1 MLLITILLY
10 AVAALTV
17 LTGISV
23 LCGTTKQSK
32 LKGVWFA
39 LATLGTAV
47 WSAAIALFLSLPESS
62 ASLAPAIVV
71 GIITG
76 ITLTDISLLG
86 YASWENARSGKLVTF
101 LSALGGAAIVG
112 LLAFRPELFYSNIT
126 FGDGFNIIHTVRSW
140 YFYVII
146 AYFTLVSVIYT
157 NSITKGTE
165 RIKSRGAKLG
175 LKIFQAG
182 LSLGGILALV
192 FDLLLL
198 TSHPNL
204 VWIGPMAVSV
214 TITIFYYSVVK
225 YRILA
230 VSGKWMQILS
240 YILLVAVGVVLYFL
254 IFYAIFT
261 SLFRI
266 SSPSPQIILLN
277 LIMVII
283 VLCLM
288 PALSEVSAMIKAL
301 LPTRQINIGYIT
313 KKLDALKKNDLDLKE
328 LAGFLAQHLKLDY
341 FGFYVNGHLYGSK
354 NLDLPATSLVKLEKL
369 KLPTHGIWQ
378 PVDDSLDLGEKI
390 FKVAALFDNKN
401 HVFGQVLLG
410 RSSSGHVLE
419 RRDLVKIE
427 MVVNLCACLVS
438 GDKSL

>member
-86 YASWENARSGKLVTF
+86 YASWENGRSGKLITSLV
-101 LSALGGAAIVG
+101 ALGGVFVVAA
-112 LLAFRPELFYSNIT
+112 LALHPELFYTDIT
-126 FGDGFNIIHTVRSW
+126 FGEGLNTIHTVHTW
-140 YFYVII
+140 YFYFII
-146 AYFTLVSVIYT
+146 GYFTLASVIYT
-157 NSITKGTE
+157 NSITKGAKH
-165 RIKSRGAKLG
+165 IKGRGAKLG

-182 LSLGGILALV
+182 LSVGGILALV

-204 VWIGPMAVSV
+204 VWIGPMAVSL

-230 VSGKWMQILS
+230 LTGDSMKLLS
-240 YILLVAVGVVLYFL
+240 YIIIIAIGAIVYILLFYL
-254 IFYAIFT
+254 IFTAIFRVAT
-261 SLFRI
+261 
-266 SSPSPQIILLN
+266 PSMEILILN
-277 LIMVII
+277 LIMVAI
-283 VLCLM
+283 VICLL
-288 PALSEVSAMIKAL
+288 PAIFEVTAMIKAS
-301 LPTRQINIGYIT
+301 LPTKQTDLGYIT
-313 KKLDALKKNDLDLKE
+313 QKLRHLDKQNVDYKE
-328 LAGFLAQHLKLDY
+328 LAGFLAQHLKFDY
-341 FGFYVNGHLYGSK
+341 VGFLINGRLYGSK
-354 NLDLPATSLVKLEKL
+354 TITLSPEDSAEYKKL
-369 KLPTHGIWQ
+369 KTPKTSIWYEF
-378 PVDDSLDLGEKI
+378 DHARTEEDEI
-390 FKVAALFDNKN
+390 AHVALLLNAKN
-401 HVFGQVLLG
+401 EPSGQILLG
-410 RSSSGHVLE
+410 RPNS
-419 RRDLVKIE
+419 RRILTKRELIEIE
-427 MVVNLCACLVS
+427 MVLKLAGAIID
-438 GDKSL
+438 GDRI